1 MKIPMTINGRMKLRK
16 DLEDLELS
24 LSEISDA
31 IGEAIKHGD
40 LSENAD
46 YHANKNK
53 QGMVMAKIAQI
64 KSRLASAQVIDVTKL
79 PKSNRV
85 VFGTT
90 VTLMNLGTEER
101 DIYQIVGEDEADVT
115 SQKLSVTT
123 PVARAMISR
132 EQGEV
137 IEIDGTDQIIRYK
150 IEKVEYI

>member
-1 MKIPMTINGRMKLRK
+1 MKIPMTINGQAQLRNE
-16 DLEDLELS
+16 LENLELS
-24 LSEISDA
+24 LSEIANA

-53 QGMVMAKIAQI
+53 QGMVLAKIAQI

-90 VTLMNLGTEER
+90 VTLLNLGTDER
-101 DIYQIVGEDEADVT
+101 NIYQIVGEDDADV
-115 SQKLSVTT
+115 SDQKLSITT
-123 PVARAMISR
+123 PVARAMISH
-132 EQGEV
+132 EEGEV
-137 IEIDGTDQIIRYK
+137 IEIDSAERTITYK

>member
-1 MKIPMTINGRMKLRK
+1 VKIPMTINGQTKLRK

-24 LSEISDA
+24 LSEIAAA

-53 QGMVMAKIAQI
+53 QGMVLAKIAQI

-101 DIYQIVGEDEADVT
+101 DVYQIVGEDEADVA

>member
-1 MKIPMTINGRMKLRK
+1 MKIPMTINGQAQLRSE
-16 DLEDLELS
+16 LENLELS
-24 LSEISDA
+24 LSEIADA

-53 QGMVMAKIAQI
+53 QGMVLAKIAHI

-79 PKSNRV
+79 TKSNRV

-90 VTLMNLGTEER
+90 VTLLNLETDKR
-101 DIYQIVGEDEADVT
+101 DVYQIVGEDEADIS

-123 PVARAMISR
+123 PVAKAMISC
-132 EQGEV
+132 EQGEI
-137 IEIDGTDQIIRYK
+137 IEIDGSDQTIRYK

>member
-1 MKIPMTINGRMKLRK
+1 MKIPMTINGQAQLRNE
-16 DLEDLELS
+16 LETLESS
-24 LSEISDA
+24 LSEIAEA

-53 QGMVMAKIAQI
+53 QGMVLAKIAHI
-64 KSRLASAQVIDVTKL
+64 KSRLASAQVIDVTML
-79 PKSNRV
+79 PKSTRV

-90 VTLMNLGTEER
+90 VTLLNLETDQR
-101 DIYQIVGEDEADVT
+101 DIYQIVGEDEADVS

-123 PVARAMISR
+123 PVAREMISR
-132 EQGEV
+132 EQGEI
-137 IEIDGTDQIIRYK
+137 IELYGADNVIRYK

>member
-1 MKIPMTINGRMKLRK
+1 MKIPMTINGQAQLRSE
-16 DLEDLELS
+16 LENLELS
-24 LSEISDA
+24 LSEIAEA

-53 QGMVMAKIAQI
+53 QGMVLAKIAQI

-90 VTLMNLGTEER
+90 VTLLNLGTDER
-101 DIYQIVGEDEADVT
+101 NIYQIVGEDEADV
-115 SQKLSVTT
+115 SDRKLSITT
-123 PVARAMISR
+123 PVARAMISC
-132 EQGEV
+132 EEGEV
-137 IEIDGTDQIIRYK
+137 IEIDNAEQTITYK

>member
-1 MKIPMTINGRMKLRK
+1 MKIPMTIDGQAQLRK
-16 DLEDLELS
+16 ELENLELS
-24 LSEISDA
+24 LSEIADA

-53 QGMVMAKIAQI
+53 QGMVLAKIAQI
-64 KSRLASAQVIDVTKL
+64 KSRLANAQVIDVTRL
-79 PKSNRV
+79 AKSSRV

-90 VTLMNLGTEER
+90 VTLVNLETDNR
-101 DIYQIVGEDEADVT
+101 DVYQIVGEDEADIA
-115 SQKLSVTT
+115 SQKLSINT
-123 PVARAMISR
+123 PVARALISR

-137 IEIDGTDQIIRYK
+137 VEIDGSDQLIRYK

>member
-1 MKIPMTINGRMKLRK
+1 MKIPMTINGQAKLRNE
-16 DLEDLELS
+16 LESLELS
-24 LSEISDA
+24 LGEIADA

-53 QGMVMAKIAQI
+53 QGMVLAKIAQI

-79 PKSNRV
+79 PKSSRV

-90 VTLMNLGTEER
+90 VTLLNLDTDES
-101 DIYQIVGEDEADVT
+101 DVYQIVGEDEADV
-115 SQKLSVTT
+115 SARKLSVTT

-137 IEIDGTDQIIRYK
+137 IEIDGAAHVIRYK